1 MIPSSNG
8 YEPTTTFRG
17 MLPQSLA
24 SYATDHTCQL
34 PPFNPSSNP
43 SPYQLLRK
51 IPTNLSWLTHSLPIC
66 HRYYSTGAA
75 LPQYQ
80 IKPMTTKFHGTTV
93 PPKNGLVMPNS
104 TTTETKSHACST
116 LSSHGWRWWCQ
127 PCNSVPLLLCV
138 EQCTVMKRTA
148 LVYGRQF

>member
-8 YEPTTTFRG
+8 YEPTTIFRG

-24 SYATDHTCQL
+24 SYVSDHTCQL
-34 PPFNPSSNP
+34 PPFNPSSSP

-75 LPQYQ
+75 LPRYQ

-93 PPKNGLVMPNS
+93 PPQNGFVMPNS
-104 TTTETKSHACST
+104 TTTETASRACST
-116 LSSHGWRWWCQ
+116 LLYNFMAGYRSPSHTTY
-127 PCNSVPLLLCV
+127 NSAPLLLCV
-138 EQCTVMKRTA
+138 EQCA
-148 LVYGRQF
+148 IHGRRR